1 MRSTRGSGRDIRVC
15 FEENDQTIDN
25 LGAFIANSEDES
37 DLKSLIAEYANTWN
51 WVGLGE
57 VCLSYGRGVRTYI
70 SLQFT

>member
-25 LGAFIANSEDES
+25 LGAIVANSKDES
-37 DLKSLIAEYANTWN
+37 DLKSLIAEYATTWN
-51 WVGLGE
+51 WVGE

-70 SLQFT
+70 SLQFI

>member
-37 DLKSLIAEYANTWN
+37 DLKSLIAEYATTWN
-51 WVGLGE
+51 WVGE

-70 SLQFT
+70 SLQFI